1 MIFNITYLTTFK
13 PNVRNKNDKPTTIR
27 HFDVPLKW
35 VKSDIAEMQE
45 TWTLL
50 NVELTL
56 QHHYL
61 DDPIKLDPPSMED
74 AFKNGMTFNEWMDAC
89 K

>member
-13 PNVRNKNDKPTTIR
+13 PNVRNENDKPTTIR
-27 HFDVPLKW
+27 HYDVPLRL
-35 VKSDIAEMQE
+35 VERDIAEMQE

-61 DDPIKLDPPSMED
+61 DAPIKLDPPSMEE

>member
-13 PNVRNKNDKPTTIR
+13 PNVRNENDKPTTIR
-27 HFDVPLKW
+27 HYDVPLRLVEK
-35 VKSDIAEMQE
+35 DIAEMQE

-61 DDPIKLDPPSMED
+61 DAPEQKVKSMEE
-74 AFKNGMTFNEWMDAC
+74 ALKNGMTFEEWMDAC
-89 K
+89 Q

>member
-13 PNVRNKNDKPTTIR
+13 PNVRNDNDKPTTIR
-27 HFDVPLKW
+27 HYDVPLRL
-35 VKSDIAEMQE
+35 VERDIAEMQE

-61 DDPIKLDPPSMED
+61 DTPIKADPPSMEQ

>member
-13 PNVRNKNDKPTTIR
+13 PNVRNENDKPTTIR
-27 HFDVPLKW
+27 HYDVPLRLVEK
-35 VKSDIAEMQE
+35 DIAEMQE

-61 DDPIKLDPPSMED
+61 DAPEQKVKSMEE
-74 AFKNGMTFNEWMDAC
+74 ALKNGMTFKEWMDAC
-89 K
+89 Q